1 MSAPDQELKLA
12 TQVVEKLQKFG
23 AQQAMAVLRRA
34 TSVEVQVRDAA
45 LEKLQQSTSAGLTV
59 HVYADGRYAAH
70 TTSDLRA
77 SQLDD
82 FLRDAVQLTKLLDA
96 DPLRSL
102 PDAALVLNKP
112 SELKLFDEGHPR
124 LDSARRRA
132 MAQAAADAA
141 RSDPRIISVTA
152 GFSDEDGLTAA
163 AASNGLRAWQ
173 RDTVY
178 SLSAEVTGKDGDKR
192 PEDWWYSAG
201 RKLADLGQPGEVGKQ
216 ATQRALA
223 RIGAKS
229 LPSGPRTLVLENRA
243 AGQLLR
249 YFLQAAQG
257 MALQQ
262 KRSFLDGKLG
272 QPVMAK
278 LLTLRDDPALAGG
291 LGSRSFD
298 RDGMGAKP
306 FAVVEEGVL
315 RNFYVDWYYGKKLG
329 IAPTSGGWSN
339 LVVAPG
345 KTGLP
350 ALIAQAGSGLLVT
363 SLIGGNSNSLTGD
376 FSVGLQGLEI
386 VGGKLAGAVG
396 EVNLTGN
403 HKDFW
408 SKVQVIGDDPYRYS
422 SMRVPSLLIE
432 GAAVSGS

>member
-1 MSAPDQELKLA
+1 MSAPEKDLKLA
-12 TQVVEKLQKFG
+12 EQVVERLLGRG

-34 TSVEVQVRDAA
+34 SAVEVQVRDSQ

-70 TTSDLRA
+70 TTSDLRPGE
-77 SQLDD
+77 LDG
-82 FLRDAVQLTKLLDA
+82 FLGDAVQLTRLLDA
-96 DPLRSL
+96 DPQRRL
-102 PDAALVLNKP
+102 PDPQWVPKKP
-112 SELKLFDEGHPR
+112 EELKLYDEGYRR
-124 LDSARRRA
+124 LDSGRRRQL
-132 MAQAAADAA
+132 AQAAADAA
-141 RSDPRIISVTA
+141 RRDPRVISVTA
-152 GFSDEDGLTAA
+152 GFSDEDGVTAV

-173 RDTVY
+173 RDSVY

-192 PEDWWYSAG
+192 PEDWWHTAG
-201 RKLADLGQPGEVGKQ
+201 RSLAALGDPGDVGAQ
-216 ATQRALA
+216 AMQRALA
-223 RIGAKS
+223 RVGARS
-229 LPSGPRTLVLENRA
+229 LPSGPRTLVIENRA

-262 KRSFLDGKLG
+262 KRSFLDGKIG
-272 QPVMAK
+272 KPVVSP
-278 LLTLRDDPALAGG
+278 LLSLRDEPGLADG

-298 RDGMGAKP
+298 RDGMIARP
-306 FAVVEEGVL
+306 FALIDAGTL
-315 RNFYVDWYYGKKLG
+315 RNYYLDWYYAQKLG
-329 IAPTSGGWSN
+329 LAPTSGGWSN

-350 ALIAQAGSGLLVT
+350 ALLAQAGRGLLVT

-386 VGGKLAGAVG
+386 VDGKPAGAIA

-403 HKDFW
+403 HQTFW
-408 SKVQVIGDDPYRYS
+408 NQVRAIGDDPYRYG

>member
-1 MSAPDQELKLA
+1 MSAPDKELKLA
-12 TQVVEKLQKFG
+12 EQVVEKLKKLG
-23 AQQAMAVLRRA
+23 AQQGMAVLRRA
-34 TSVEVQVRDAA
+34 SSVEVQVRDAK
-45 LEKLQQSTSAGLTV
+45 LEKLQQSTSSGLTV

-70 TTSDLRA
+70 STSDLRPGE
-77 SQLDD
+77 LDA
-82 FLRDAVQLTKLLDA
+82 FLSDAVQLTRLLDA

-102 PDAALVLNKP
+102 PDPALTLSKP
-112 SELKLFDEGHPR
+112 NELKLFDQAHAH
-124 LDSARRRA
+124 LTSAQRREL
-132 MAQAAADAA
+132 AQAAADAA
-141 RSDPRIISVTA
+141 RSDPRVISVTA
-152 GFSDEDGLTAA
+152 GFSDEDGLVAA

-178 SLSAEVTGKDGDKR
+178 SLSAEVTCKDGDKR
-192 PEDWWYSAG
+192 PEDWWYTAG
-201 RKLADLGQPGEVGKQ
+201 RKLGTLGPAGDVGKE
-216 ATQRALA
+216 ALNRALA
-223 RIGAKS
+223 RVGARS
-229 LPSGPRTLVLENRA
+229 LPSGPRTLVIESRA

-262 KRSFLDGKLG
+262 KRSFLDGKIG

-278 LLTLRDDPALAGG
+278 LVTLKDEPGLAGG

-298 RDGMGAKP
+298 RDGMSAKP
-306 FAVVEEGVL
+306 FAVVENGQL
-315 RNFYVDWYYGKKLG
+315 RNYFLDWYYAKKLG
-329 IAPTSGGWSN
+329 LAPTTGGWSN

-345 KTGLP
+345 QESVA
-350 ALIAQAGSGLLVT
+350 ALMARAGDGLLVT

-376 FSVGLQGLEI
+376 FSVGLQGVQL
-386 VGGKLAGAVG
+386 VGGKPAGAVG

-408 SKVQVIGDDPYRYS
+408 NKLQALGDDPYRYG
-422 SMRVPSLLIE
+422 SMRAPSMLIE

>member
-1 MSAPDQELKLA
+1 MSEPDKQLKLA
-12 TQVVEKLQKFG
+12 EQVVEKLKKLG
-23 AQQAMAVLRRA
+23 AQQGMAVLRHA
-34 TSVEVQVRDAA
+34 SSVEVQVRDAK

-70 TTSDLRA
+70 TTSDLRP
-77 SQLDD
+77 SELDS
-82 FLRDAVQLTKLLDA
+82 FLKDAVQLTRLLDA

-102 PDAALVLNKP
+102 PDAALVLSKP
-112 SELKLFDEGHPR
+112 NELKLFDADHPR
-124 LDSARRRA
+124 LDSSRRRQ

-141 RSDPRIISVTA
+141 RSDPRVISVTA
-152 GFSDEDGLTAA
+152 GFSDEDGLVAA

-192 PEDWWYSAG
+192 PEDWWYTAG
-201 RKLADLGQPGEVGKQ
+201 RKLGDLGQAGDVGKE
-216 ATQRALA
+216 AMTRALL
-223 RIGAKS
+223 RVGSKT

-262 KRSFLDGKLG
+262 KRSFLDGKIG
-272 QPVMAK
+272 QQVMTK
-278 LLTLRDDPALAGG
+278 LLNLNDDPGLAGA

-298 RDGMGAKP
+298 RDGMSAKP
-306 FAVVEEGVL
+306 FAVVEGGLL
-315 RNFYVDWYYGKKLG
+315 RNYFLDWYYAKKLG
-329 IAPTSGGWSN
+329 LAPTTGGWSN

-345 KTGLP
+345 KDSLQ
-350 ALIAQAGSGLLVT
+350 ALIAKAGNGLFVT

-386 VGGKLAGAVG
+386 VNGKPAGAVG

-408 SKVQVIGDDPYRYS
+408 TKVQVLGDDPYRYG
-422 SMRVPSLLIE
+422 SMRAPSLLIE